1 MSLTSE
7 DPATEK
13 IEVDL
18 KEPVLAALLAWLWPG
33 GGHFYQQR
41 YRKGMLFMICIL
53 GTFLLGMILGN
64 GHVVY
69 SSWRSNDYRWQL
81 IPQLGVG
88 MPAFPAIAQYYATR
102 DGGEPFFVV
111 ARRYPEWHPKKFLL
125 IPPEDYERHRD
136 DNLPDGFMA
145 PPAGNVYLNQP
156 DVLSMWTSETQ
167 HGFEIGTL
175 YTIVAGLLN
184 VLAIYDA
191 YAGPVLP
198 SEEEKKKREGES
210 SEEDKNQSSNL

>member
-1 MSLTSE
+1 M
-7 DPATEK
+7 EK

-18 KEPVLAALLAWLWPG
+18 KESTLAALLAWLWPG
-33 GGHFYQQR
+33 AGHLYQQR
-41 YRKGMLFMICIL
+41 YRKGALFMICIL
-53 GTFLLGMILGN
+53 GTFFLGMILGN

-69 SSWRSNDYRWQL
+69 ASWRSNDYRWQS

-88 MPAFPAIAQYYATR
+88 LPAFPAIVQNLTVR

-111 ARRYPEWHPKKFLL
+111 ARRYPEGHPKQFLVM
-125 IPPEDYERHRD
+125 PPEEYEMYRD

-145 PPAGNVYLNQP
+145 PPAGDIYLNRP
-156 DVLSMWTSETQ
+156 DVLAMWSSETP

-184 VLAIYDA
+184 ILAIYDA

-198 SEEEKKKREGES
+198 TEEEKRKRDGDSSDESVDKKQDGKS
-210 SEEDKNQSSNL
+210 